1 MVSPCSHLLW
11 HVRPEVDRECQR
23 GIKRLH
29 QVTQLLGALQL
40 ELAVREKKEKGGQE
54 AEEGE
59 GEKMYVC
66 VSVRVCVHVCTCVRV
81 CVCVHVCT
89 CVRLCAC
96 ACVCV
101 CVCMCTCVHVCCVCA
116 CVCVCL
122 QTFSSLSHFSSSCF
136 LPCCST
142 GRHSSSASYLFSW
155 ALSEVDLSRSR
166 LKYCSTG
173 AVWPGCVG
181 ACWNRWMVSGVRR
194 IPYGCVSVEGRG
206 ECGHYT
212 FVHTY
217 I

>member
-101 CVCMCTCVHVCCVCA
+101 CVHVYVCARVLCVCMCVRVFA
-116 CVCVCL
+116 DLLLLEPLL
-122 QTFSSLSHFSSSCF
+122 QQL
-136 LPCCST
+136 L
-142 GRHSSSASYLFSW
+142 L
-155 ALSEVDLSRSR
+155 ALLQHWTAQLQR
-166 LKYCSTG
+166 LVLVQLG
-173 AVWPGCVG
+173 LVG
-181 ACWNRWMVSGVRR
+181 G
-194 IPYGCVSVEGRG
+194 
-206 ECGHYT
+206 
-212 FVHTY
+212 
-217 I
+217 